1 MSVTRR
7 TLARTPTSRTTS
19 GMQANPDGFALYD
32 KLTGLP
38 NRRLLLD
45 RFALAA
51 SRANRHRQQLALL
64 FFDLNNF
71 KGITDVLG
79 NEAGDTLLKQ
89 VATRLSS
96 SIRTSDTACRF
107 GADEFVVLMTKI
119 SGREHVVNVLKNV
132 RTELAPPY
140 RVGRFSIRIT
150 VRNGLSIYPDDARTF
165 SDLLLLGER
174 VLVGGDLGLQGL
186 GGDSSNTNIWLHD
199 AEKVT
204 CLSL

>member
-51 SRANRHRQQLALL
+51 SRANRHRQQ
-64 FFDLNNF
+64 N
-71 KGITDVLG
+71 K
-79 NEAGDTLLKQ
+79 AGDTLLKQ